1 MSVNFFIDRPVFS
14 WVIAL
19 VILLAGGLAVRSLPI
34 AQYPEV
40 AAPALAISANYPGAS
55 AEVIEQTVVALIEQE
70 LNGIENLIYMD
81 SQSELGRATIN
92 LTFWPGTNLD
102 ISSVEAQN
110 RIKRVEARLPDDVRR
125 LGVTVKKMRRNYL
138 MFVSLFSPDNS
149 LNNVDLASFAST
161 TILDPL
167 RRVPGVGDA
176 ELFGAEYLCACGC
189 RPRNSTASR
198 VTPATSSMR
207 WPRRPCCLQ

>member
-81 SQSELGRATIN
+81 SQSELG
-92 LTFWPGTNLD
+92 F
-102 ISSVEAQN
+102 
-110 RIKRVEARLPDDVRR
+110 RR
-125 LGVTVKKMRRNYL
+125 GL
-138 MFVSLFSPDNS
+138 MW
-149 LNNVDLASFAST
+149 
-161 TILDPL
+161 
-167 RRVPGVGDA
+167 
-176 ELFGAEYLCACGC
+176 E
-189 RPRNSTASR
+189 
-198 VTPATSSMR
+198 
-207 WPRRPCCLQ
+207 